1 MLFDGLSISFKV
13 FAESLK
19 TTWMES
25 VPYISCFKTD
35 IVYSI
40 YLSGKLAN
48 ELPKKVI
55 KQSFNES
62 YLKPIATELNI
73 SLRKAAKLM
82 ALRNA
87 WVANFQERELP
98 KISFTQ
104 LRSQLNSEIAIDYVV
119 LTSNNWVQHPW
130 IEDQIEQEDSE
141 DLLCVKPYTPEELAT
156 HNEFSKMEFERKI
169 QNIEFC
175 TNLFRSQNGS
185 YKSMLEADADA
196 AKHDVKR
203 AEKRILELQDELAGQ
218 ENIIRA
224 AKKVIRKFRDTDRL
238 LNNRLPG
245 RQEKTEE
252 ELKRIEIA
260 KRFVSQWVI
269 SLKNVLEVNNC
280 SELANAIGSQRMILG
295 RWENKKAL
303 PTISSLRTISN
314 NKIQFGKYAGT
325 GTKLYEVQTTPSLSN
340 LVNLIEFV

>member
-1 MLFDGLSISFKV
+1 MAYGLSIPFNV
-13 FAESLK
+13 FAENLK
-19 TTWMES
+19 STWTES
-25 VPYISCFKTD
+25 VPYISHFKTD
-35 IVYSI
+35 TVYSI

-48 ELPKKVI
+48 ELPEKVI

-73 SLRKAAKLM
+73 SLRKAAKLI

-87 WVANFQERELP
+87 WVVNFQERELP
-98 KISFTQ
+98 QVSFHQ
-104 LRSQLNSEIAIDYVV
+104 LKSQLHSEIAVDYVA
-119 LTSNNWVQHPW
+119 LTSNNWIQHPW
-130 IEDQIEQEDSE
+130 IEAQIEQEDSV

-156 HNEFSKMEFERKI
+156 HYEFTKMEFERKI
-169 QNIEFC
+169 KNIEFC
-175 TNLFRSQNGS
+175 ISLFKSQNGS
-185 YKSMLEADADA
+185 YKSLLEADADDA
-196 AKHDVKR
+196 TYDVKR
-203 AEKRILELQDELAGQ
+203 AEKRILELQDELTGQ

-224 AKKVIRKFRDTDRL
+224 AKKVIRKFKDSDRL

-269 SLKNVLEVNNC
+269 SLKDVLEVSNC

-303 PTISSLRTISN
+303 PTIRSLRTISN

-325 GTKLYEVQTTPSLSN
+325 KLYEVQTTPSLIN
-340 LVNLIEFV
+340 LLNLIEFV

>member
-1 MLFDGLSISFKV
+1 MQDDVLSIPFKY
-13 FAESLK
+13 FAEGLK

-25 VPYISCFKTD
+25 VPYISYFKTD
-35 IVYSI
+35 TVYSI
-40 YLSGKLAN
+40 HLSGKLAN
-48 ELPKKVI
+48 ELPEKVI

-62 YLKPIATELNI
+62 YLKPIATELNV
-73 SLRKAAKLM
+73 SLRKAAKLI

-98 KISFTQ
+98 QVSFHQ
-104 LRSQLNSEIAIDYVV
+104 LMSQLNNEIAVDYVV
-119 LTSNNWVQHPW
+119 LTSNNWIQHPW
-130 IEDQIEQEDSE
+130 IEDQIEQVDSE
-141 DLLCVKPYTPEELAT
+141 DLLSAKPYTPEELAT
-156 HNEFSKMEFERKI
+156 HYEFCEMEFERQI

-175 TNLFRSQNGS
+175 TNLFKSQNSS
-185 YKSMLEADADA
+185 YKSLLEAEADA

-203 AEKRILELQDELAGQ
+203 AEKRILELQDELVWQ

-260 KRFVSQWVI
+260 KRFVSQWI
-269 SLKNVLEVNNC
+269 NSLKDVLEVNNS
-280 SELANAIGSQRMILG
+280 SELANAISSQRMIIG

-303 PTISSLRTISN
+303 PTVSSLRTISD

-325 GTKLYEVQTTPSLSN
+325 KLYEIHTTPSLIN
-340 LVNLIEFV
+340 LLNLIEFV